1 MIPSVPIVKTTH
13 SRHPDRKILIRER
26 ALFPIPEFLEPL
38 YLPQGEGGRQIKM
51 NDTLPFQ
58 ALKKHHDVELTKDD
72 VGGSMIIVEVD
83 PSLLESDDE
92 DTMITADDR
101 SILKR
106 NYDSE
111 SVGMLYI
118 FFISNHIFE
127 LSLELL
133 SKIPK

>member
-1 MIPSVPIVKTTH
+1 MGFISDLWDL
-13 SRHPDRKILIRER
+13 RD
-26 ALFPIPEFLEPL
+26 LFGVYGIYLGFMEFTGFLQNVYGINFSDLPLE
-38 YLPQGEGGRQIKM
+38 M
-51 NDTLPFQ
+51 NNTLPFQ

-83 PSLLESDDE
+83 PSVLQSDDD

-111 SVGMLYI
+111 SVGMLYLI
-118 FFISNHIFE
+118 GKNE
-127 LSLELL
+127 VGQ
-133 SKIPK
+133 K